1 MTPGQGQALEQV
13 REIEAASGGSLTLI
27 SESTDQ
33 NGTLSLDVSV
43 ETSTLERVPRG
54 LPLRSRERFIILIP
68 SDFPFA
74 KPELW
79 TRHTRFANFAH
90 VQWSRYLC
98 LYQAPDV
105 EWDPGD
111 GMFGFVERLWK
122 WLEKGALDQLDPI
135 GGALHPPAVY
145 PSGSG
150 VHVIARVDTPSFTSQ
165 TWAGL
170 GRLRVVHNNRV
181 DVVGWAE
188 AFPDESVGSAA
199 AVLLL
204 SDPMPWEFPHR
215 MADLLRLLADRG
227 ISRDYLLLVLLGA
240 ARQIEEGDPLYV
252 LIGTPMRGVRGSGD
266 LRQHL
271 TAWRLGPVFAKGVRL
286 VAHKY
291 SEDEQRREVG
301 EDVEAIL
308 MDWADQAE
316 ISWCRVLEDRP
327 EIVTR
332 RDHSSPM
339 SALRGKTVAVWG
351 CGALGGHVALH
362 LARAGAARVILR
374 DSAIVT
380 PGVLIRQPYDDTDI
394 GRPKA
399 EALAE
404 KLRAVRSSD
413 PNFEAIPIASNV
425 LNTALGSNDWT
436 DGADVVFDCTASRR
450 VRVKLE
456 KVRKDTPS
464 VRADTVSMI
473 VSREATHGLAVVA
486 AADHTGGP
494 ADVYRRAKIDV
505 CKDRSLRHFADRFYP
520 PATDDDLFQP
530 EPGCSSPT
538 FVGSSADAAALSAL
552 LLNAAA
558 SDLTFTAGEPAEAR
572 PSAWAHYVAQPHALG
587 SPSSQAYA
595 NFSYLPDT
603 VTHDPRRGYEVRT
616 SVQAWEQMERW
627 VAKSRDAVGPAVE
640 TGGLSFGERNDA
652 IGVVWVSEVD
662 GPPPD
667 SVATP
672 DLFECGT
679 VGTQQAHLDREL
691 RSRGSVGYVGMWHTH
706 PVSAPV
712 PSTTDLSGMRKIL
725 SERAVNPSRSLLSI
739 LGTPHTRPLLGT
751 YVYDRNDVRNYRRE
765 TYRNVSVAAADRPTT
780 TSRQPNLGLALSGGG
795 SRAIAF
801 HLGCLRALNDL
812 GLLERVGVLS
822 AVSGGSVL
830 AAMYAYFDDDFD
842 AFEARVRCLL
852 RLGLQFDIL
861 RETLVTPQLFKIL
874 GTFLSADVAAKG
886 AQIIRWVLGTGHGL
900 FNRENRSSY
909 PPYLSRIVP
918 PLPRWHS
925 RTTAFEAVLRQHLFG
940 DSLVQFPRRKGLEVV
955 LNATELRTG
964 TAFRFGSRTSANS
977 RYGSIKEEVLVATAV
992 AASAAYPALLPSLH
1006 KTYTFER
1013 KGKVSTERV
1022 VLTDGG
1028 VFDNLG
1034 VSCLDPT
1041 RDANYTAHVYP
1052 CDRIIGC
1059 NAGQGQ
1065 WDGLALPYGWSS
1077 RMRQAIG
1084 AALRK
1089 GEERTVRRLF
1099 SLREAGDLKMFALPY
1114 LGMRDESL
1122 RRDPAVGPLPKDF
1135 VTREQVISYPTDFR
1149 AMSEEDLKRLSRR
1162 GEQLTHLLIKAH
1174 WHN

>member
-1 MTPGQGQALEQV
+1 MTPGQTQALEEV
-13 REIEAASGGSLTLI
+13 REIEAASGGSFTLI
-27 SESTDQ
+27 AEPTSWDSFIR
-33 NGTLSLDVSV
+33 LDVSV
-43 ETSTLERVPRG
+43 ETASLERVPQG
-54 LPLRSRERFIILIP
+54 LPLRSRERFIILVP

-74 KPELW
+74 KPEVR
-79 TRHTRFANFAH
+79 TRHTRFANFDH
-90 VQWSRYLC
+90 VQWSKYLC

-122 WLEKGALDQLDPI
+122 WLERGALDQLDPI

-145 PSGSG
+145 PSRNG
-150 VHVIARVDTPSFTSQ
+150 VHVVARVDTPSFTNR
-165 TWAGL
+165 TWTGL
-170 GRLRVVHNNRV
+170 GRLRVIHGRRV
-181 DVVGWAE
+181 DVIGWAN
-188 AFPDESVGSAA
+188 AFPDEAVGPAA

-204 SDPMPWEFPHR
+204 SDPMPWEFPR
-215 MADLLRLLADRG
+215 SMADLLRLLADRG
-227 ISRDYLLLVLLGA
+227 ISREHLLRILLRA
-240 ARQIEEGDPLYV
+240 ALQIEEGKPLYV
-252 LIGTPMRGVRGSGD
+252 LIGTPMRGIRGSGD

-271 TAWRLGPVFAKGVRL
+271 TAWRLDPVFANGVRL
-286 VAHKY
+286 IAKKN
-291 SEDEQRREVG
+291 SEDKRFREIG
-301 EDVEAIL
+301 EKVESIL

-316 ISWCRVLEDRP
+316 VSWCRVLEDRP

-339 SALRGKTVAVWG
+339 SAFRGKTVAVWG

-362 LARAGAARVILR
+362 LARAGVARVILR
-374 DSAIVT
+374 DNAIVT
-380 PGVLIRQPYDDTDI
+380 PGVLIRQPYGDRDI
-394 GRPKA
+394 GVPKA

-404 KLRAVRSSD
+404 KLRAIRSSD
-413 PNFEAIPIASNV
+413 PDFEAISIVSNV
-425 LNTALGSNDWT
+425 LTTALDSEDWT
-436 DGADVVFDCTASRR
+436 DGAEVVFDCTASRG

-456 KVRKDTPS
+456 KVRKDNPTT
-464 VRADTVSMI
+464 RADTVSMI

-486 AADHTGGP
+486 TSDHTGGP

-558 SDLTFTAGEPAEAR
+558 SDLTFTAGESAEAR

-587 SPSSQAYA
+587 SPLSRTYSD
-595 NFSYLPDT
+595 FSYFPDKIM
-603 VTHDPRRGYEVRT
+603 HDPRRGYEVRT
-616 SVQAWEQMERW
+616 SARAWEQMERW
-627 VAKSRDAVGPAVE
+627 VAKSRDAVGPEVE

-652 IGVVWVSEVD
+652 VGVVWVSEVD

-679 VGTQQAHLDREL
+679 VGTQQAHLNREL

-712 PSTTDLSGMRKIL
+712 PSTTDLGGMRKIL
-725 SERAVNPSRSLLSI
+725 SEGAVNPSRSLLSI

-751 YVYDRNDVRNYRRE
+751 YVFDRNDVRNYRGE
-765 TYRNVSVAAADRPTT
+765 TYRSVGVAAADRPAAAL
-780 TSRQPNLGLALSGGG
+780 RQPNFGLALSGGG

-812 GLLERVGVLS
+812 GLLEKVGVLS

-830 AAMYAYFDDDFD
+830 AAMYVYSDDDFD
-842 AFEARVRCLL
+842 SFEARVRCLL
-852 RLGLQFDIL
+852 RRGLQFDIL
-861 RETLVTPQLFKIL
+861 KETLRTPQLFRII
-874 GTFLSADVAAKG
+874 GTLLTAGVAAKG
-886 AQIIRWVLGTGHGL
+886 AQTIRSALGAGHGL
-900 FNRENRSSY
+900 FNRANRSSY

-925 RTTAFEAVLRQHLFG
+925 RTTAFETVLRQQLFG
-940 DSLVQFPRRKGLEVV
+940 DSVVQFPRRKGLEVI

-964 TAFRFGSRTSANS
+964 TAFRFGSRASANS
-977 RYGSIKEEVLVATAV
+977 RYGSVKEEVLVATAV

-1006 KTYTFER
+1006 KTYTFESG
-1013 KGKVSTERV
+1013 GKVSNKRV

-1041 RDANYTAHVYP
+1041 RNADYTAHVYP

-1089 GEERTVRRLF
+1089 GEDRTVSRLF
-1099 SLREAGDLKMFALPY
+1099 SLQEAGDLKMFALPY

-1122 RRDPAVGPLPKDF
+1122 RRDPAIGPLPRDF
-1135 VTREQVISYPTDFR
+1135 VTREQVISYPTDFN
-1149 AMSEEDLKRLSRR
+1149 AMSDEDLKRLSRR
-1162 GEQLTHLLIKAH
+1162 GEQLAHLLIEAH
-1174 WHN
+1174 WQS